1 MYDRDSS
8 GSLDMREL
16 KGFFD
21 DIFAKM
27 RDPKRLNQQ
36 AAAALDAID
45 RKNNGRTN
53 EKEFLTPLKKS

>member
-1 MYDRDSS
+1 
-8 GSLDMREL
+8 MREL
-16 KGFFD
+16 TGFFD